1 MNWLCRMIG
10 HKWVTY
16 VKARREGK
24 RVLRETIWPVC
35 LRCGTATPHELTQPE
50 NYEEADNGA
59 V

>member
-1 MNWLCRMIG
+1 
-10 HKWVTY
+10 
-16 VKARREGK
+16 
-24 RVLRETIWPVC
+24 VLRETIWPVC